1 MTTTLALPP
10 VARRVVDLRD
20 QVATWR
26 SAGLTVALVPTM
38 GALHEGHLTLV
49 RAALDHAD
57 KVVVSIFV
65 NPTQFGPTEDFD
77 AYPRTLDADRANL
90 ATAGASLVYAPT
102 VGEMYPDG
110 FATAITVSGVSEGL
124 CGDLRPGHF
133 SGVATVVT
141 KFLVQAMPD
150 FAAFGE
156 KDYQQ
161 LQVIRRLVRDLDI
174 PVAIIGVPTVR
185 EADGLARSS
194 RNAYL
199 SPESRA
205 IAPALYRT
213 LQDTAMAIRAGAA
226 VDAALDAGRRA
237 ILAAGFASVD
247 YLELRAADGL
257 APLSE
262 LDRPARMLVAAY
274 LGKTRLID
282 NIAVEGV

>member
-1 MTTTLALPP
+1 MSTILALPP
-10 VARRVVDLRD
+10 VARRVVELRE
-20 QVATWR
+20 QVKAWR
-26 SAGLTVALVPTM
+26 NAGLKVALVPTM

-49 RAALDHAD
+49 RAALEYAD

-90 ATAGASLVYAPT
+90 ATAGAALVYAPT
-102 VGEMYPDG
+102 VAEMYPDG

-150 FAAFGE
+150 VAAFGE

-174 PVAIIGVPTVR
+174 PVTILGVPTVR

-199 SPESRA
+199 SAESRKV
-205 IAPALYRT
+205 APALYRT
-213 LQDTAMAIRAGAA
+213 LQDTAAAIRAGAA
-226 VDAALDAGRRA
+226 VDTALEAGKRA

-257 APLSE
+257 APLSD
-262 LDRPARMLVAAY
+262 LDRPARILVAAY

-282 NIAVEGV
+282 NIAV

>member
-1 MTTTLALPP
+1 MTTTLILPP

-20 QVATWR
+20 QVKAWR
-26 SAGLTVALVPTM
+26 NAGLKVALVPTM

-49 RAALDHAD
+49 RAALEYAD

-77 AYPRTLDADRANL
+77 AYPRTLDADRTAL
-90 ATAGASLVYAPT
+90 AGAGASLVYAPT

-141 KFLVQAMPD
+141 KFLVQTMPD

-174 PVAIIGVPTVR
+174 PVTIIGVPTVR

-199 SPESRA
+199 SAEGRA

-213 LQDTAMAIRAGAA
+213 LQDTAKAIQAGAG
-226 VDAALDAGRRA
+226 VDAALEAGKRA